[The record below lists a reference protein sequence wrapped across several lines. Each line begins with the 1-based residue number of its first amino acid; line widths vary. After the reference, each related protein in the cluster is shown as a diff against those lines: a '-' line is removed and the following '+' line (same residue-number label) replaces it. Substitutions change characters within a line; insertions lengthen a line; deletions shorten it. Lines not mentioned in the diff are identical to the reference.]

1 MENDEF
7 KAKDRW
13 EDELLVVL
21 EFDKDDEILFE
32 IQSEDDNKACSVFL
46 NSDQVKELIT
56 NLEIALNKRQGAKPD
71 ESV

>member
-32 IQSEDDNKACSVFL
+32 IQSEDDKKACNVFL

-56 NLEIALNKRQGAKPD
+56 NLEIALNKRQGAKPND
-71 ESV
+71 